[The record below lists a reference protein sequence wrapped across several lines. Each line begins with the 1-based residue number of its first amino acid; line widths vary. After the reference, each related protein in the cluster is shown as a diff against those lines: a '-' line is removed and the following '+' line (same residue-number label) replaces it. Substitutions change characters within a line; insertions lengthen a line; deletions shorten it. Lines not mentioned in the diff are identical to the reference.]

1 MRDRFGGVV
10 SSDYRDTGQNVLKRG
25 TKSATKTKRRIETD
39 HAAVPSRA
47 ALSRRIQIRRGDCVY
62 RLAHNDRS
70 DQRPGEA
77 TMAARRTWPKD
88 APPVLTAALWASN
101 LRDAQQVANLTMASD
116 LRGARRDG
124 SGRMSIDAAVAT
136 AAIHSA
142 AGRLKIPI
150 VENDVVL
157 SRAKLAAGALSGAL
171 DAAQNDGTLKLF
183 NKRYRKRRQAA
194 QAEGRAFVSY
204 GTARAKLESEL
215 ARAAAGDIGGI
226 NFDRVFAAT
235 ADEPAIK

>member
-1 MRDRFGGVV
+1 M
-10 SSDYRDTGQNVLKRG
+10 SSNVGQKAPP
-25 TKSATKTKRRIETD
+25 KPSAASKPITL
-39 HAAVPSRA
+39 PSRA
-47 ALSRRIQIRRGDCVY
+47 EQRYLAAFKLGAVIVFTGSRITI
-62 RLAHNDRS
+62 AATND
-70 DQRPGEA
+70 PGEA